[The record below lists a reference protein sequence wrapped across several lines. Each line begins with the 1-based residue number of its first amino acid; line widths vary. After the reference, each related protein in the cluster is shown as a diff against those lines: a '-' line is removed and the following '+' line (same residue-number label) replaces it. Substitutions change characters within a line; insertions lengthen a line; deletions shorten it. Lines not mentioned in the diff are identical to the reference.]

1 MVKYILGALDH
12 TNNYIFP
19 VDAIKNKIYKC
30 IDCSENIILKKGS
43 IRKPHF

>member
-1 MVKYILGALDH
+1 MVKYILGALDD